1 MLKSIV
7 HFLSSGGI
15 FMIPL
20 VLCSLTA
27 LTLILERAF
36 ALRRSLVIKASLAE
50 EIEMMRLGQDFT
62 RIDQLSEDES
72 TSLSRLVRSCLRNLP
87 LTKYENTENLQT
99 KARGEI
105 SRLERGL
112 VVLEIIV
119 GIGPLLGLLGTISG
133 LIGIFGNVGAD
144 SIASQGFVIAKGI
157 SEALNTTVSGLVVAI
172 PALIAHSIFSRMVEG
187 YAVQLEDLCMELLTK
202 LYAQPAATNEPAAR

>member
-1 MLKSIV
+1 MFQSIL
-7 HFLSSGGI
+7 HFFASGGL

-20 VLCSLTA
+20 GLCSIATI
-27 LTLILERAF
+27 TLVLERTYY
-36 ALRRSLVIKASLAE
+36 LRRTQVIQDELAK
-50 EIEMMRLGQDFT
+50 EITLMHLGQDFA
-62 RIDQLSEDES
+62 RVDQLSADEK
-72 TSLSRLVRSCLRNLP
+72 TALSRLVRACLRNLAFS
-87 LTKYENTENLQT
+87 KYENTESLQT

-133 LIGIFGNVGAD
+133 LIGIFGSVGD
-144 SIASQGFVIAKGI
+144 SSIASQGFIIAKGI

-172 PALIAHSIFSRMVEG
+172 PALIAHSIFTRMVEG
-187 YAVQLEDLCMELLTK
+187 YAVELEDYCMELITK
-202 LYAQPAATNEPAAR
+202 LYATPTKPSAT